1 MHSDEYYNSPYLFQM
16 IEKNL
21 PVGCESSQKELELMK
36 ARVVAE
42 VREVDRRLKESEVYE
57 KYYSAK
63 FEPAQGATCF
73 SLTYQYR
80 MVDIGQAKN
89 VATISKGGIYKGIYT
104 SLEG

>member
-1 MHSDEYYNSPYLFQM
+1 MYSDEYYNSPYLFQM

-21 PVGCESSQKELELMK
+21 PVDYEFSNKELELMK

-63 FEPAQGATCF
+63 FEPTQGATCF

-80 MVDIGQAKN
+80 ILDIGQAKN
-89 VATISKGGIYKGIYT
+89 IAKISKGGIYAHNY
-104 SLEG
+104 